1 MIPAPNRR
9 YFRARRRTGVSNIG
23 GKSRKLITQEDP
35 NFPWSVSLP
44 PNRRDLSN
52 EMLNRCGDY
61 HYDLRSFRKAIVYYK
76 TAAMN
81 GDTIGMQ
88 NLAYCFK
95 LGHGVMTNAKISQEW
110 HRKATE
116 PHLRKALTNVSNG
129 DLKLMDQKSIF
140 IIILCYV

>member
-1 MIPAPNRR
+1 MIPTPNRR
-9 YFRARRRTGVSNIG
+9 YFRARRRAGVSNIG
-23 GKSRKLITQEDP
+23 GRARKPSGEEDP
-35 NFPWSVSLP
+35 NWPWAFNLP

-81 GDTIGMQ
+81 GDTTGMQ

-116 PHLRKALTNVSNG
+116 PYLRKALANISSDGTKIV
-129 DLKLMDQKSIF
+129 DQEAVF
-140 IIILCYV
+140 ILILSYV